1 VFRQSHASQLI
12 PKAAYTP
19 TFADWFRTHRQW
31 GTAPRPGAVVF
42 FDFPNDGVNRIS
54 HVGLVEA
61 VNGDGTIQTIEGN
74 TTGPQHA
81 DDGVWRRTR
90 RVGVVGYGYPAY
102 EVNST
107 GGTNG
112 AAPVAPVAAPVDTV
126 RRTQAAVHVAVDG
139 QWGPI
144 TDRAVSLVRSAA
156 RGGLGD
162 VRALQGAWNVTVDGD
177 WGPKTDAAWRTCAG
191 ASERGSSR
199 VPRAGSPGPVRGG
212 SGLRGAVPAPHEAPV
227 RPVRSEVGHHRAQ
240 DHGGDED
247 DGEGQVD
254 LHVTDAHRRQCP
266 SHRADH
272 RLGDAMGD
280 LPGARDAATP
290 GGQYRRPVQH
300 GPHHECDQEQ
310 QQDQA
315 EQGTDDGHP
324 TTMPA

>member
-1 VFRQSHASQLI
+1 MTTAADILATARPQLGTVEKPPGSDRTPYGAAYGGDGQAWCAKFVWWVFRQSHASQLI

-144 TDRAVSLVRSAA
+144 TDRAVSLVRSAT

-162 VRALQGAWNVTVDGD
+162 VRATQRAVGTPVDRWGPHSKAALASTVRALQGAWNVTVDGD
-177 WGPKTDAAWRTCAG
+177 WGPKTDAAWADLRRRFG
-191 ASERGSSR
+191 K
-199 VPRAGSPGPVRGG
+199 
-212 SGLRGAVPAPHEAPV
+212 GL
-227 RPVRSEVGHHRAQ
+227 
-240 DHGGDED
+240 
-247 DGEGQVD
+247 
-254 LHVTDAHRRQCP
+254 
-266 SHRADH
+266 
-272 RLGDAMGD
+272 
-280 LPGARDAATP
+280 
-290 GGQYRRPVQH
+290 
-300 GPHHECDQEQ
+300 
-310 QQDQA
+310 
-315 EQGTDDGHP
+315 
-324 TTMPA
+324 